1 LIILLCGPIGAG
13 KTSIAE
19 RLAEEL
25 EGSSVISSDR
35 FRRRV
40 YDRLVREAEVRLG
53 RARYIILDA
62 TFYREAYRR
71 RIMDLA
77 SRGERVLTVFLDC
90 PLEICLERN
99 RRRGSPV
106 PERAVKIIWREFER
120 PEAPDIHIDTGN
132 LSIDEAV
139 RAILGRLKHLEP
151 DGGGPISPSGE
162 SDR

>member
-40 YDRLVREAEVRLG
+40 YDRLIREAEMRLG
-53 RARYIILDA
+53 KARYIILDA

-71 RIMDLA
+71 RILDLA
-77 SRGERVLTVFLDC
+77 SRRERVLTVFLDC
-90 PLEICLERN
+90 PLETCLERN
-99 RRRGSPV
+99 RRRSSPV

-120 PEAPDIHIDTGN
+120 PEAPDIRIDTGT

-139 RAILGRLKHLEP
+139 RAILFRLKHLEP
-151 DGGGPISPSGE
+151 DGGRSISSSGE